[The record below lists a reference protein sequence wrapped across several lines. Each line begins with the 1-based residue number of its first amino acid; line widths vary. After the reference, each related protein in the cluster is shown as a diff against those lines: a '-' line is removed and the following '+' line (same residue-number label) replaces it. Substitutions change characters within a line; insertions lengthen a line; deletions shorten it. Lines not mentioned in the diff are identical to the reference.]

1 MRGGG
6 GELSVRGAWSGR
18 GCEWERLSMGGVGHG
33 GGLCVGVTEYGKS
46 LVWERPFMGGAWCR
60 RGCAGWGLV
69 WEGLG
74 GRG

>member
-1 MRGGG
+1 MGKA
-6 GELSVRGAWSGR
+6 EHGR
-18 GCEWERLSMGGVGHG
+18 GWAW